1 VDFEITGPIFE
12 WRGPAPFFFVAAN
25 EEDSADLTDLAT
37 GLSYGWGCIPV
48 TAHLGAV
55 TFTTSLMPKDG
66 SYLVPL
72 KKATR
77 ELANVGLG
85 DVVRIG
91 IELPKG

>member
-1 VDFEITGPIFE
+1 MDFEIFGPIFE

-25 EEDSADLTDLAT
+25 EEDSAHLTDLAT

-55 TFTTSLMPKDG
+55 TFTTSLMPKDD

-85 DVVRIG
+85 DMVHIG